1 MVGDEGEE
9 FRTDRR
15 GFGTGTF
22 HNEAEGFGITM
33 RQKVLGFGT
42 GTFHNEAEGRLMDGV
57 CRGSGKDTPLMDPLL
72 LKLL

>member
-15 GFGTGTF
+15 GFGTD
-22 HNEAEGFGITM
+22 
-33 RQKVLGFGT
+33 
-42 GTFHNEAEGRLMDGV
+42 TFHNEAEGRLMDGV